1 VRTKFPLRPAD
12 RCRPESRGCH
22 RTRVSVLSSP
32 YIERAQ
38 CWSRTASSCSI
49 RDCPTSY
56 GTDIT
61 NSAGPLRTGASRVR
75 LGGPQ
80 IAYLLSFGR
89 AIDPIRPRLSP
100 WLVGRG
106 RASSA
111 REIEALRNETG
122 GAQKPDVI
130 LLLPEKRTMIVDS
143 KVSLASYDRL
153 ISAREEAER
162 VQHATQFVRDVKTH
176 IDDLSGKRYQDN
188 EQIAAHDCVL
198 MFVPIEGALAAALT
212 AEPELFTYAWDKR
225 VVIVGPPTLLM
236 TLRTVASIWR
246 YELQA
251 ENAQEIAKLAGVLCD
266 KVSASLSDLNAVA
279 DRMNDALAS
288 HNDAVKRLATGR
300 GNVLKIGERIRSLG
314 VKSKNPMPAILVD
327 GERVTTEL
335 ELGEEDEVVDGPPST
350 EDQDHDAAPTSLTAT

>member
-1 VRTKFPLRPAD
+1 
-12 RCRPESRGCH
+12 
-22 RTRVSVLSSP
+22 
-32 YIERAQ
+32 
-38 CWSRTASSCSI
+38 
-49 RDCPTSY
+49 
-56 GTDIT
+56 
-61 NSAGPLRTGASRVR
+61 
-75 LGGPQ
+75 
-80 IAYLLSFGR
+80 
-89 AIDPIRPRLSP
+89 
-100 WLVGRG
+100 
-106 RASSA
+106 
-111 REIEALRNETG
+111 
-122 GAQKPDVI
+122 
-130 LLLPEKRTMIVDS
+130 
-143 KVSLASYDRL
+143 
-153 ISAREEAER
+153 
-162 VQHATQFVRDVKTH
+162 
-176 IDDLSGKRYQDN
+176 
-188 EQIAAHDCVL
+188 
-198 MFVPIEGALAAALT
+198 
-212 AEPELFTYAWDKR
+212 
-225 VVIVGPPTLLM
+225 M